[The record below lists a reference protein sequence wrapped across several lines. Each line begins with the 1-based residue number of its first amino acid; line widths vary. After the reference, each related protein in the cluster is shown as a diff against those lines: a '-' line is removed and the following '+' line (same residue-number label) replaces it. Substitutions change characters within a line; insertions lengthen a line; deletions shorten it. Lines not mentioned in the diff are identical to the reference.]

1 MKKTIFLLM
10 LIFVI
15 QNCKKNTSN
24 ITISEEATTS
34 IQPYTAQKAMVVSA
48 RKEASDIGVAIM
60 KKGGNAFDAAIA
72 VNFALCVSYPYAG
85 NIGGGGFMVA
95 YENNQPISL
104 DFREKAPLAAHR
116 DMYLDQEG
124 NPDSEKSRLGLLASG
139 VPGTVD
145 GMVEIHQ
152 KYGLLPWESLV
163 QPAIDLAKKGV
174 IITERQAQKLNDQR
188 ETFLQVNKEPIA
200 FLKEEPWKEGDILI
214 QEDLAQTLEII
225 RDQKRD
231 GFYKGKIA
239 DLLVHQMERDGG
251 LITQEDLDRY
261 HSIWREPI
269 IGNYQNKT
277 IISMPPPSSGGITM
291 MQILKA
297 IEPFDLKELHHNSSS
312 MIQLLT
318 EAERRAFADRA
329 HWLGDPDFTKIPK
342 DSLLSSAYN
351 TNRMNGFAFKKA
363 KPSSEVDHG
372 SFLLHESMETTH
384 FSIVDEQGNAVAI
397 TTTLNG
403 QYGNKVV
410 VEGAGY
416 FLNNEMDDFSAKPG
430 TPNMFG
436 LIGAEA
442 NAIAPEK
449 RMLSSMTPTIVLDE
463 NHKVEMVVGSPGGST
478 IITSV
483 LQTILNVYVYNMN
496 IQEAVSVP
504 RFHHQWLPDEIRLE
518 PNGFHDSIKQTLQ
531 NKGYFLLEKDNIVVG
546 KVDAIL
552 VRKNGTLEGGADPR
566 GDDSASGY

>member
-1 MKKTIFLLM
+1 MKKIVLFLLI
-10 LIFVI
+10 LTL
-15 QNCKKNTSN
+15 QNCKKNTSP
-24 ITISEEATTS
+24 TEEKPSS
-34 IQPYTAQKAMVVSA
+34 IQPYTTEKAMIVSA

-72 VNFALCVSYPYAG
+72 VNFALCVAYPYAG

-95 YENNQPISL
+95 YENNQPVSL

-116 DMYLDQEG
+116 DMYLDKNG
-124 NPDSEKSRLGLLASG
+124 NPNSEKSRLGLLASG

-145 GMVEIHQ
+145 GMVEIHE
-152 KYGLLPWESLV
+152 KYGSLPWKHLV

-174 IITERQAQKLNDQR
+174 VITAKQAKKLNNQR
-188 ETFLQVNKEPIA
+188 ETFQKVNKQPIA
-200 FLKEEPWKEGDILI
+200 FVKKEPWKKDDVLI

-239 DLLVHQMERDGG
+239 NLLVKQMERNGG

-261 HSIWREPI
+261 HSVWREPI
-269 IGNYQNKT
+269 IGTYQNKT

-297 IEPFDLKELHHNSSS
+297 IEPFNLKELQHNSSS

-329 HWLGDPDFTKIPK
+329 HWLGDSDFVTIPK
-342 DSLLSSAYN
+342 DSLLTSDYN
-351 TNRMNGFAFKKA
+351 RNRMKDFSFKKA
-363 KPSSEVDHG
+363 TPSSEISHG

-403 QYGNKVV
+403 RYGNKVV
-410 VEGAGY
+410 AEGAGY

-442 NAIAPEK
+442 NAIEPEK
-449 RMLSSMTPTIVLDE
+449 RMLSSMTPTIVLNEDH
-463 NHKVEMVVGSPGGST
+463 NVEMVVGSPGGST

-483 LQTILNVYVYNMN
+483 LQTILNVYEYDMNM
-496 IQEAVSVP
+496 QEAVSAP

-518 PNGFHDSIKQTLQ
+518 PNVFHDSIKQTLQ
-531 NKGYFLLEKDNIVVG
+531 KKGYPLLEKDNIVVG

-552 VRKNGTLEGGADPR
+552 IRKDGMLEGGADPR